1 MQIFET
7 KQEIIT
13 IIKRIKNMF
22 QQNKLTIHDM
32 KIWHNYTK

>member
-7 KQEIIT
+7 KQEILT
-13 IIKRIKNMF
+13 IIKRIKKMF

-32 KIWHNYTK
+32 NI